1 MSGVGDGVGAGVDD
15 GVGAGVGDGVGDGV
29 GAGVGAGVG
38 DGVGAGVGD
47 GVGAGV
53 GNGVGAGVGV
63 VVQPPALPTELWPFG
78 HALQSPFGKHAAAGA
93 AVFTSQ
99 VHGAHC
105 MALPVE

>member
-1 MSGVGDGVGAGVDD
+1 MGGVGT
-15 GVGAGVGDGVGDGV
+15 
-29 GAGVGAGVG
+29 GVGAGVG

-63 VVQPPALPTELWPFG
+63 VVQPPALPMELWPFG
-78 HALQSPFGKHAAAGA
+78 HAVQSSFGVQEPTGA